1 MVNEEGVKKL
11 WRDIPS
17 NVFVRQQVG
26 EFSMNDRGQYST
38 MEQQKITFSVR
49 KYSFQSG
56 TRFISTGERLN
67 QTLFMTSTT
76 NYLSMEELAVRFF
89 GEIKNELGF
98 TSTRKIV
105 YLVRSVMSQLRRN
118 FSHEQASNIINKMPS
133 LFQLLF
139 ISNWKYNEK
148 ETSINHLDEIVD
160 RVYQQGTQPL
170 FSSEVE
176 TLNAVIVVL
185 KKLDKFFKMLGLDI
199 LHYSLKQEL
208 KQVAMEDAA

>member
-1 MVNEEGVKKL
+1 MA
-11 WRDIPS
+11 
-17 NVFVRQQVG
+17 
-26 EFSMNDRGQYST
+26 ST
-38 MEQQKITFSVR
+38 
-49 KYSFQSG
+49 
-56 TRFISTGERLN
+56 TG
-67 QTLFMTSTT
+67 TSTT
-76 NYLSMEELAVRFF
+76 SFLSMEELALRFF

-105 YLVRSVMSQLRRN
+105 FLVRSVISQLRRN
-118 FSHEQASNIINKMPS
+118 LSHEQVANIIQRTPS

-148 ETSINHLDEIVD
+148 ETSINHLDEIVEG
-160 RVYQQGTQPL
+160 VYQQGKQPL
-170 FSSEVE
+170 FSSEIE

-185 KKLDKFFKMLGLDI
+185 RKLDKFFKLLGLDI

>member
-1 MVNEEGVKKL
+1 MAH
-11 WRDIPS
+11 
-17 NVFVRQQVG
+17 
-26 EFSMNDRGQYST
+26 
-38 MEQQKITFSVR
+38 QKIGISVR

-67 QTLFMTSTT
+67 QTLLMTSTT
-76 NYLSMEELAVRFF
+76 NYLTMEELALRFF

-105 YLVRSVMSQLRRN
+105 FLVRSVMNQLRRN
-118 FSHEQASNIINKMPS
+118 FSHEQASNIIKKMPS

-139 ISNWKYNEK
+139 ISNWKYDEK
-148 ETSINHLDEIVD
+148 ESSINHLDEIVD
-160 RVYQQGTQPL
+160 RVYQQGSQPL
-170 FSSEVE
+170 FSSEIE